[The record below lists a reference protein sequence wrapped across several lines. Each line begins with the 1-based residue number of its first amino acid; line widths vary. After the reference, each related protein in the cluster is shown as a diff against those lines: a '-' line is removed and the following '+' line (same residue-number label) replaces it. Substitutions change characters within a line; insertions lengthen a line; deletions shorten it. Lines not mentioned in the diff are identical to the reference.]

1 MNNFNSAYRLV
12 AGGSGPEG
20 TAFAGMLV
28 ASGITAGCGNGNF
41 CPDAPLT
48 RRQMAAFFAK
58 ALGLYWKTF

>member
-12 AGGSGPEG
+12 AGGSGTEG

-28 ASGITAGCGNGNF
+28 ASGITAGCGSGNY

-48 RRQMAAFFAK
+48 QGQMAVFLAK
-58 ALGLYWKTF
+58 ALGLQWPP